1 MLRLVYADQG
11 AKEDLLGA
19 VQAVRGWA
27 EGRFVEGREQV
38 QGYLADGGPFPER
51 LHIIALFARFYADL
65 FELIIQWSELAEAE
79 IQAWPRTD
87 DLGMTERTRALLEE
101 LVSRPTAGHG
111 AMHRPSAQQA
121 GSHRQYRRRHACS
134 RGGMREPLQPTGIV
148 TQVQGSTKGLL
159 FSKCLVGAVRFDK
172 ALNRLQVVREGCGS
186 PLRLPAVAVV
196 KINPYVKRY
205 DRAIGEA
212 TSARL

>member
-19 VQAVRGWA
+19 VQAARGWA

-121 GSHRQYRRRHACS
+121 DRIASTGVAMLVHVVACGNLSSQQVSSRRFRDPPRDYCS
-134 RGGMREPLQPTGIV
+134 R
-148 TQVQGSTKGLL
+148 S
-159 FSKCLVGAVRFDK
+159 
-172 ALNRLQVVREGCGS
+172 ALW
-186 PLRLPAVAVV
+186 A
-196 KINPYVKRY
+196 PYASIKH
-205 DRAIGEA
+205 
-212 TSARL
+212 